1 MTDQYAVMGNPIS
14 HSKSP
19 YIHTLFAQQN
29 QQDLQYS
36 AIEVALNGFSQ
47 AVKSFTAKEGRG
59 LNITVPF
66 KQQAWELVDSHSDR
80 AIRAQAVNTIIINS
94 DNSLT
99 GDNTD
104 GLGMLVD
111 ISKNHSINIQGLEV
125 LVIGAGGAV
134 RGILEPLIKANPKSI
149 TIVNRTITRAQE
161 LALNFSDLTTINA
174 INFEQLGGSYDLVIN
189 GTSAS
194 LAGELPPLPDQ
205 LLKPG
210 ACCYDMMYS
219 DQHTVFVQWA
229 LTHGATTALDGL
241 GMLVEQAAES
251 FQLWRGIR
259 PNTVDIISAL
269 RQRK

>member
-19 YIHTLFAQQN
+19 YIHTLFAQQS
-29 QQDLQYS
+29 QQDLEYS
-36 AIEVALNGFSQ
+36 AIEVPLNGFSQ
-47 AVKSFTAKEGRG
+47 AVKSFTATQGRG

-66 KQQAWELVDSHSDR
+66 KQEAWKLVDTHSER
-80 AIRAQAVNTIIINS
+80 AIRAQAVNTIIVNS

-104 GLGMLVD
+104 GLGMLAD
-111 ISKNHSINIQGLEV
+111 ISRNHSINIQGLDV

-134 RGILEPLIKANPKSI
+134 RGVLEPLIKTNPKSI

-161 LALNFSDLTTINA
+161 LASNFSDLATISV
-174 INFEQLGGSYDLVIN
+174 IEFEQLANETPYDLVIN

-205 LLKPG
+205 LLTPG

-219 DQHTVFVQWA
+219 DQQTIFVQWA

-259 PNTVDIISAL
+259 PNTASVISAL
-269 RQRK
+269 R